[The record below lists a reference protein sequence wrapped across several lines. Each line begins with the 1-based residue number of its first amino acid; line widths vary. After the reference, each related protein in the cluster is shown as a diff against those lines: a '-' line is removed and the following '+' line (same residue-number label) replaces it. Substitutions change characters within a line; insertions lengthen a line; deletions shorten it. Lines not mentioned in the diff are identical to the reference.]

1 VMLGGGSRVTA
12 ARSHAHASTTAMG
25 KATEVRPIARVY
37 TAPHRTMGSEPGN
50 FLRPPLRSFQV
61 TGCSMK

>member
-1 VMLGGGSRVTA
+1 
-12 ARSHAHASTTAMG
+12 
-25 KATEVRPIARVY
+25 
-37 TAPHRTMGSEPGN
+37 MGSEPGN